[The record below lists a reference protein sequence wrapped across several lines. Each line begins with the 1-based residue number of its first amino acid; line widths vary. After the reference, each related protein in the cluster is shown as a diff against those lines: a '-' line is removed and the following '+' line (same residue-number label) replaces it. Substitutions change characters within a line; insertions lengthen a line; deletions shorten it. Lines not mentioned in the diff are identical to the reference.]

1 MTMEQEQTFPMK
13 RCPFAPPPQYA
24 ALRKEAPISKVT
36 LPGGDWAWLVTRY
49 EDVRAVLGDNRFSTE
64 PNTPGYPFIAPA
76 RAALLKNEAPPTFI
90 RMDPPEHGKYRRM
103 LTKEFMVKHVEAMRP
118 AIVELVDGLLDK
130 MISSG
135 PPADF
140 FEDFA
145 LQVPTTV
152 ISKILGVPRED
163 EPFFQDRSKAKLDLA
178 ADPKVPVQAAADMRD
193 YLDRLI
199 HNKEATRD
207 SNDDLITRLLVEQVM
222 PGHMSR
228 DELRAMV
235 ELLIIG
241 GHETTANTIA
251 LGTLSLLEHPEQ
263 KEALAADPT
272 LANTAVEEILRF
284 HTPVHYNGAR
294 AALAD
299 VTIGGQLIRKGDGVL
314 AMVNSANR
322 DAEVFD
328 NPDGFDIRRQSLR
341 HLAFSYGVHQC
352 IGQPLARAEL
362 QSVFSVLFR
371 RLPKL
376 ALSVPLAEIPFRYDA
391 FVFGVDAMPVTW

>member
-1 MTMEQEQTFPMK
+1 MTAEQFPNFPMK
-13 RCPFAPPPQYA
+13 RCPFSPPPQYA
-24 ALRKEAPISKVT
+24 ELREDTPVSKVT

-49 EDVRAVLGDNRFSTE
+49 DDVRAVLGDNRFSTQ
-64 PNTPGYPFIAPA
+64 PATPGYPFIAPA
-76 RAALLKNEAPPTFI
+76 RAALLKNETPPPFI

-118 AIVELVDGLLDK
+118 AIVTLVDGLLDE
-130 MISSG
+130 MIRKGS
-135 PPADF
+135 PADF

-178 ADPKVPVQAAADMRD
+178 ADPTVPVRAAADMRE

-199 HNKEATRD
+199 RDKEAHRD
-207 SNDDLITRLLVEQVM
+207 SNDDLITRLLTDQVL

-228 DELRAMV
+228 EELRAMV

-263 KEALAADPT
+263 KDALVADPT

-294 AALAD
+294 AALED
-299 VTIGGQLIRKGDGVL
+299 ITIGGQLIRKGEGVL
-314 AMVNSANR
+314 AMINSANR
-322 DAEVFD
+322 DSAVFD
-328 NPDGFDIRRQSLR
+328 DPDTFDIRRQSLR

-362 QSVFSVLFR
+362 QTVFGTLFR

-376 ALSVPLAEIPFRYDA
+376 ALSIPLSEVPFRYDA

>member
-1 MTMEQEQTFPMK
+1 MEDIQPPNFPMK
-13 RCPFAPPPQYA
+13 RCPFSPPAQYA
-24 ALRKEAPISKVT
+24 QLREEAPVSKVT
-36 LPGGDWAWLVTRY
+36 LPGGDWAWLITRY
-49 EDVRAVLGDNRFSTE
+49 EDVRAVLGDNRFSTQ
-64 PNTPGYPFIAPA
+64 PTTPGYPFIAPA
-76 RAALLKNEAPPTFI
+76 RAALLKNEKPATFI
-90 RMDPPEHGKYRRM
+90 RMDPPDHAKYRRM
-103 LTKEFMVKHVEAMRP
+103 LTKEFMVKNVEAMRP
-118 AIVELVDGLLDK
+118 AIEELVNGLLDE
-130 MISSG
+130 MIRRG

-178 ADPKVPVQAAADMRD
+178 ADPSVPVQAAADMRA
-193 YLDRLI
+193 YLDDLI
-199 HNKEATRD
+199 RDKEAH
-207 SNDDLITRLLVEQVM
+207 SGGNDDLITRLLIDQVI

-251 LGTLSLLEHPEQ
+251 LGTLSLLEHPDQ
-263 KEALAADPT
+263 KDALIADPT

-294 AALAD
+294 AALED
-299 VTIGGQLIRKGDGVL
+299 VMIGGQLIRKGEGVL
-314 AMVNSANR
+314 AMINSANR

-328 NPDGFDIRRQSLR
+328 APDTFDIRRQSLR

-362 QSVFSVLFR
+362 QTVFSTLFQ

-376 ALSVPLAEIPFRYDA
+376 ALSIPLSEVPFRYDA